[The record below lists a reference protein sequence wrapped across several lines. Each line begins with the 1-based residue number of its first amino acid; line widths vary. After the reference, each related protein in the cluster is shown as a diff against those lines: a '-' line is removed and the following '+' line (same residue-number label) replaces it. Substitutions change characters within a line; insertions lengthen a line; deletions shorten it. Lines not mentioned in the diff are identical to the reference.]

1 VRPQRLLIA
10 RSLPAVLAGGI
21 VAAALAWS
29 ALLAPA
35 QGAAAGAAAAARP
48 VALSRPLTAAPAA
61 PAGVS
66 AAGADLVNAATGRR
80 LWSRGLNTER
90 PIASIT
96 KVMTALVVIR
106 AGDLSRKIR
115 ISQAVVN
122 YVREHDGS
130 SAGLLAGDILTA
142 HQLLEGMLL
151 PSGNDAAFAL
161 AGAYGPGWRA
171 FVRKMNATARA
182 LGLRGTHFANFDG
195 LPWPTEYTTFS
206 TPRDLIILGRAAMR
220 LAAFRD
226 IVGQRT
232 HFLAATPQ
240 HHAYFWQNTNHLL
253 GSYAGAFGIKTGFT
267 HGAGYSLL
275 FEAQRHGRALI
286 GVVLDSS
293 GTDPTAAFTA
303 ARRLLN
309 WGFAVL
315 AGRARA
321 TVRA

>member
-1 VRPQRLLIA
+1 VRPQRPLIA
-10 RSLPAVLAGGI
+10 RPRPTAVAGGI
-21 VAAALAWS
+21 VAAALTWF

-35 QGAAAGAAAAARP
+35 QAATAGVAAATRPVAASRPVTAAAR
-48 VALSRPLTAAPAA
+48 A

-106 AGDLSRKIR
+106 AGDLTRKIR

-130 SAGLLAGDILTA
+130 SAGLIAGDILTA

-171 FVRKMNATARA
+171 FVRKMNATAQA
-182 LGLRGTHFANFDG
+182 LGMRHTHFANFDG
-195 LPWPTEYTTFS
+195 LPWPTEYTTYS
-206 TPRDLIILGRAAMR
+206 APTDLIILGRAAMR
-220 LAAFRD
+220 LATFRD
-226 IVGQRT
+226 IVRQRT

-240 HHAYFWQNTNHLL
+240 HHAYFWQNTNQLL

-275 FEAQRHGRALI
+275 FEAQRHGRTLI

-293 GTDPTAAFTA
+293 GTDPTASFTA

-315 AGRARA
+315 AAARS
-321 TVRA
+321 

>member
-10 RSLPAVLAGGI
+10 RSRLAAVAGGI
-21 VAAALAWS
+21 VATALAWA

-35 QGAAAGAAAAARP
+35 QAATTGLAAAAQPVGVARP
-48 VALSRPLTAAPAA
+48 VTVAAGA

-66 AAGADLVNAATGRR
+66 AAGADLVNVATGRR

-96 KVMTALVVIR
+96 KVMTALVIIR
-106 AGDLSRKIR
+106 AGDLTRKIR
-115 ISQAVVN
+115 ISQAVVT

-130 SAGLLAGDILTA
+130 SAGLHAGDILTA

-182 LGLRGTHFANFDG
+182 LGLRHTHFANFDG
-195 LPWPTEYTTFS
+195 LPWPTEYTTYS
-206 TPRDLIILGRAAMR
+206 TPRDLVILGRTAMQ

-226 IVGQRT
+226 IVGQHT
-232 HFLAATPQ
+232 HDLAATPQ
-240 HHAYFWQNTNHLL
+240 HHAYFWQNTNQLL

-275 FEAQRHGRALI
+275 FEARRHGHTLI

-293 GTDPTAAFTA
+293 GTDPTASFTA

-315 AGRARA
+315 AARRA
-321 TVRA
+321 

>member
-1 VRPQRLLIA
+1 MRPQRLLIA
-10 RSLPAVLAGGI
+10 RPRLAAVAGGL
-21 VAAALAWS
+21 VATGLAWS

-35 QGAAAGAAAAARP
+35 QAATVRLAAQARP
-48 VALSRPLTAAPAA
+48 VAAAQPSAVAAGAPAW
-61 PAGVS
+61 VS

-90 PIASIT
+90 PMASIT
-96 KVMTALVVIR
+96 KVMTALIVIR
-106 AGDLSRKIR
+106 AGDLTRKVR
-115 ISQAVVN
+115 VSQAVVT
-122 YVREHDGS
+122 YVLEHDGS
-130 SAGLLAGDILTA
+130 SAGLRAGDVLTA

-171 FVRKMNATARA
+171 FVRKMNAAAQA
-182 LGLRGTHFANFDG
+182 LGLRHTHFANFDG
-195 LPWPTEYTTFS
+195 LPWPTEHTTYS
-206 TPRDLIILGRAAMR
+206 TPGDLIILGRAAMR
-220 LAAFRD
+220 LAAFRE
-226 IVGQRT
+226 IVAQRT
-232 HFLAATPQ
+232 HYLAPTPQ
-240 HHAYFWQNTNHLL
+240 HHAYFWKNTNQLL

-275 FEAQRHGRALI
+275 FEARRHGRTLI

-293 GTDPTAAFTA
+293 GTDPTAPFTA

-315 AGRARA
+315 AAARA
-321 TVRA
+321 

>member
-1 VRPQRLLIA
+1 MRPQRLLIA
-10 RSLPAVLAGGI
+10 RPRLAAVAGGI
-21 VAAALAWS
+21 VATALAWS

-35 QGAAAGAAAAARP
+35 QAATAGPVAAARP
-48 VALSRPLTAAPAA
+48 VAATA

-130 SAGLLAGDILTA
+130 SAGLIAGDILTA

-171 FVRKMNATARA
+171 FVRKMNATAQA
-182 LGLRGTHFANFDG
+182 LGLRQTHYANFDG
-195 LPWPTEYTTFS
+195 LPWPTEYTTYS

-220 LAAFRD
+220 LATFRD
-226 IVGQRT
+226 IVHQRT

-240 HHAYFWQNTNHLL
+240 HHAYFWQNTNQLL
-253 GSYAGAFGIKTGFT
+253 GWYPGAIGIKTGFT

-275 FEAQRHGRALI
+275 FEAQRHGRTLI

-303 ARRLLN
+303 ARRMLN

-315 AGRARA
+315 AAARG
-321 TVRA
+321 

>member
-1 VRPQRLLIA
+1 
-10 RSLPAVLAGGI
+10 
-21 VAAALAWS
+21 VATGLAWS

-35 QGAAAGAAAAARP
+35 QAASARLAAEARPAAAG
-48 VALSRPLTAAPAA
+48 A

-66 AAGADLVNAATGRR
+66 AAGADLVNAATGGR

-96 KVMTALVVIR
+96 KVMTALIVIR
-106 AGDLSRKIR
+106 AGDLTRKVR
-115 ISQAVVN
+115 ISQAVVT

-130 SAGLLAGDILTA
+130 SAGLQAGDVLTA

-171 FVRKMNATARA
+171 FVRKMNAAAQA
-182 LGLRGTHFANFDG
+182 LGMRHTHFANFDG
-195 LPWPTEYTTFS
+195 LPWPTEYTTYS
-206 TPRDLIILGRAAMR
+206 TPRDLIVLGRAAMR

-232 HFLAATPQ
+232 HYLAATPQ
-240 HHAYFWQNTNHLL
+240 HHAYFWRNTNLLL

-275 FEAQRHGRALI
+275 FEAGRHGHTLI

-293 GTDPTAAFTA
+293 GTDPTASFTA

-315 AGRARA
+315 AVTRALTAR
-321 TVRA
+321 VRA